1 MREETMPKPSMRQLK
16 EELYRLAQECV
27 AGTYE
32 GWTGLGRAPR
42 LGDPPELDQAWYRE
56 LGARFMFAHIAPGAR
71 HAEHVRARANVVH
84 RLTDPHYKGS
94 VCRDNGIRELVEHYP
109 LVSGALD
116 RMPEAPGEAD
126 HDAAVLGEVA
136 LTLLHEESRLRYLI
150 RLTIMLT
157 QRYRRVNMSDLEQI
171 ACDEQEVANLAAR
184 VHSRW
189 YRNNVSPSMVALP
202 HGPMSTLTR
211 ESTNLGTLVRDGSAR
226 WREAGAKYHE
236 DEDGRQLALVFDKK
250 LVLKGNDV
258 DDTYMQLPLEGQLD
272 AKLDAVGALTHVL
285 MRQYQD
291 TFSKDPRESQIAR
304 FTEDIPRVV
313 AGMFLVATRDAQLSF
328 LHSGEFVDSESAV
341 RLTEV
346 VGLDASQKRCRDRVA
361 AVRGMLESIELSR
374 SVRGENGNSVT
385 WTGPIIQRL
394 KDKVDASVEL
404 PDGLGRARKRLGV
417 WRIAPELW
425 RMQDPDGKSA
435 SFMLL
440 DHRAFGLDTRTSKPF
455 NLYWTIIQR
464 AYNARRA
471 DDDVDR
477 FDADGAFS
485 PTLRSLYMLSG
496 IDGKSDEDNPRRVRA
511 NLEDLFDR
519 LVENDLIE
527 GYDRG
532 VFASPGSSLQQDLSR
547 RVSIRLPT
555 SVLRY
560 LPDKAFR
567 DGKNTFKVG
576 RLSS

>member
-1 MREETMPKPSMRQLK
+1 MSKPSMRQLK
-16 EELYRLAQECV
+16 EELYRLAQDCLGESYQ
-27 AGTYE
+27 GWMGE
-32 GWTGLGRAPR
+32 GDAPR
-42 LGDPPELDQAWYRE
+42 LDSHPELEPSWYRNV
-56 LGARFMFAHIAPGAR
+56 GARLMFANLDPA
-71 HAEHVRARANVVH
+71 ANVSEHARIRAGFVH
-84 RLTDPHYKGS
+84 KLTDPHHKGS
-94 VCRDNGIRELVEHYP
+94 ICRDNGLRELVEHYP
-109 LVSGALD
+109 LLSGALD
-116 RMPEAPGEAD
+116 KVSASGG
-126 HDAAVLGEVA
+126 AVSDTDYDTAILGEVA
-136 LTLLHEESRLRYLI
+136 LTLLPDESRLRYLI

-157 QRYRRVNMSDLEQI
+157 QRYRRFNMRDLDQI
-171 ACDEQEVANLAAR
+171 ECDEQEVSKLAAR

-189 YRNNVSPSMVALP
+189 YRSNVSPSMVALP

-211 ESTNLGTLVRDGSAR
+211 ESTNLGTLVRDGTAD
-226 WREAGAKYHE
+226 WRSAGAKYHA

-250 LVLKGNDV
+250 FVLKGNEV

-272 AKLDAVGALTHVL
+272 GGLDAVGALTHVL

-291 TFSKDPRESQIAR
+291 TIKKSSSASQIAK

-313 AGMFLVATRDAQLSF
+313 AGMFLVATRDTQLSF
-328 LHSGEFVDSESAV
+328 LHNGEFVDSESAV

-374 SVRGENGNSVT
+374 SVRGENGASVT

-394 KDKVDASVEL
+394 KDKVDASAKL

-425 RMQDPDGKSA
+425 RMQDPEGKSA

-440 DHRAFGLDTRTSKPF
+440 DHRAFSLDTRTSKPF

-471 DDDVDR
+471 DEDVDR
-477 FDADGAFS
+477 FDAEGAFS
-485 PTLRSLYMLSG
+485 PTVRSLYMLSG
-496 IDGKSDEDNPRRVRA
+496 IDGKSDEDNPKRVRS
-511 NLEDLFDR
+511 NLKELFDR

-527 GYDRG
+527 DYDQS
-532 VFASPGSSLQQDLSR
+532 VFTSAGSSLQHDLNR
-547 RVSIRLPT
+547 RVAITLPH

-576 RLSS
+576 QISS